1 MSLRP
6 LHCVLLLIA
15 LWAGIYL
22 PALGSRELQGEE
34 ARRVLPGRTMLQTGE
49 WIVPRSGGRVY
60 NRKPPLVNWMSA
72 AAMKLTGRMDEW
84 TVRVPSTLMMLALVL
99 CVYGCLRGWLGND
112 GALLAALI
120 TLTNMGFVEKG
131 RLIEIEALYMSLFGI
146 ALVTWLGL
154 RWQGKDTAAWV
165 ISGLVLGLGFLAKG
179 PPHLLYFYGLVI
191 GVLAAEKQLRE
202 LWGWRHWLGLACFF
216 AVWVPW
222 AVMNAARNPLK
233 DSGEVWV
240 TQITHRLGFTEFDVL
255 NYLLQ
260 IPQCLVNFLPWALL
274 LPLCWK
280 FAPQGDD
287 RHARWLRGLRAGLLW
302 SFLLVALLPSSRPR
316 FLLPLNVAAAVL
328 VAEMLMRVALPR
340 LGRVWSFTFEVLA
353 ALGVALSVAALCYE
367 PWAFWLVP
375 LIIFL
380 SAILLGIRHLHHL
393 RKCGQSKP
401 VHLGLMVAL
410 SLAQLASAFW
420 LQVVPRTLPREDLRP
435 FVATIT
441 ERIGPDAPIILYK
454 LDEHMW
460 PFYLGW
466 RCLEMADIKARPRTY
481 PVNWLIMRK
490 ETWEAERVLMLKIF
504 GALKSET
511 PLVDPKNGS
520 DLVLVNLSRS

>member
-1 MSLRP
+1 MILRP

-72 AAMKLTGRMDEW
+72 AAMKLTGSMDEW

-120 TLTNMGFVEKG
+120 TLTNIGFVEKG
-131 RLIEIEALYMSLFGI
+131 RLIEIEALYISLFGI
-146 ALVTWLGL
+146 ALVSWLGL
-154 RWQGKDTAAWV
+154 RWQGRDTAAWV
-165 ISGLVLGLGFLAKG
+165 VSGLVLGLGFLAKG
-179 PPHLLYFYGLVI
+179 PPHMIYFYGLVI
-191 GVLAAEKQLRE
+191 GVLAAERKLRE
-202 LWGWRHWLGLACFF
+202 LWGWRHLLGLACFF

-222 AVMNAARNPLK
+222 AMLNSARNPLK
-233 DSGEVWV
+233 DSGAVWV

-287 RHARWLRGLRAGLLW
+287 RQAQWLRGLRTGLLW

-328 VAEMLMRVALPR
+328 VAEMLMRVALPKLSR
-340 LGRVWSFTFEVLA
+340 WWMLSFEVLA
-353 ALGVALSVAALCYE
+353 ALGFALAGAALFGA
-367 PWAFWLVP
+367 PWSYWLWLPV
-375 LIIFL
+375 LIL
-380 SAILLGIRHLHHL
+380 ALLWVRHLHQQ
-393 RKCGQSKP
+393 RKRGEGT
-401 VHLGLMVAL
+401 VLGLGLVT
-410 SLAQLASAFW
+410 SLALLQVAGAFW
-420 LQVVPRTLPREDLRP
+420 LQVVPRLLPREDLRP
-435 FVATIT
+435 FVAQIT
-441 ERIGPDAPIILYK
+441 ERIGPEAPVILYK

-481 PVNWLIMRK
+481 SVNWLIMQRK
-490 ETWEAERVLMLKIF
+490 TWHEERALMIRIF
-504 GALKSET
+504 GTLKSEM
-511 PLVDPKNGS
+511 PLIDPKNGNE
-520 DLVLVNLSRS
+520 LVLVNLSRSEP

>member
-6 LHCVLLLIA
+6 LHCILLLIA

-22 PALGSRELQGEE
+22 PALGTRELQGEE

-120 TLTNMGFVEKG
+120 TLTNIGFVEKG

-146 ALVTWLGL
+146 ALVSWLGL

-165 ISGLVLGLGFLAKG
+165 VSGLVLGLGFLAKG
-179 PPHLLYFYGLVI
+179 PPHMIYFYGLVI
-191 GVLAAEKQLRE
+191 GVLAAEKKLRE
-202 LWGWRHWLGLACFF
+202 LWGWRHLLGLACFF

-222 AVMNAARNPLK
+222 AVMNSARNPLK

-287 RHARWLRGLRAGLLW
+287 RQAQWLRGLRTGLLW

-328 VAEMLMRVALPR
+328 VAEMLMRVALPKLSR
-340 LGRVWSFTFEVLA
+340 WWMLSFEVLA
-353 ALGVALSVAALCYE
+353 ALGVALSVAALCFE

-375 LIIFL
+375 VIIFL
-380 SAILLGIRHLHHL
+380 SVVLLGVRHLHHL
-393 RKCGQSKP
+393 RKCGESHP
-401 VHLGLMVAL
+401 LHLGLITAL
-410 SLAQLASAFW
+410 ALVQLAFAFW
-420 LQVVPRTLPREDLRP
+420 LQVVPRTLAREDLRP
-435 FVATIT
+435 FVAGIT
-441 ERIGPDAPIILYK
+441 ERIGPNAPIILYK

-481 PVNWLIMRK
+481 PVNWLIMQK
-490 ETWEAERVLMLKIF
+490 KTWDAECALMIRIF
-504 GALKSET
+504 GTLKSET
-511 PLVDPKNGS
+511 SLVDPKNGN